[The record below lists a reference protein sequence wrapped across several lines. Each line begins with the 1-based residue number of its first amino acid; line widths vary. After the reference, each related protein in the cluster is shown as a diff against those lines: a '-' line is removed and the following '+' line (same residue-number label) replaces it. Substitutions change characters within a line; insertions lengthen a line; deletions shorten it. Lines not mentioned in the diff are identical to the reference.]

1 MSLLNVSAISKQQD
15 GAFILKD
22 ISFEQTRFQH
32 IAIAGETGSGKSTLL
47 KIISGLA
54 QADSGQVLFEGQKV
68 KGPLQVLIPG
78 HPGVAYLS
86 QYFELRHNYWVEEIL
101 SYANMLSE
109 EEAQNIY
116 KICQIDHLFRRRTD
130 QLSGGEKQR
139 IALAR
144 LLTTAPRLLLLDE
157 PFSNLDMIHKQQ
169 LKAVINDISEKL
181 EITCML
187 VSHDPH
193 DILSW
198 ADTVFLM
205 RNGEIIQQ
213 GTPEEVYN
221 RPVNEYAAGL
231 LGKYNLIPS
240 AGDPGKSLF
249 IRPEHFIITGKVPGA
264 INGTVQSV
272 SFWGGYY
279 DIEVQPA
286 NKKNITVRQLFTN
299 LKKGDTVYVSVL
311 PEYIW
316 YL

>member
-1 MSLLNVSAISKQQD
+1 MSLLKVSAISKQQD

-22 ISFEQTRFQH
+22 ISFEQQRFQH

-47 KIISGLA
+47 KVISGLA
-54 QADSGQVLFEGQKV
+54 QPDGGQVLFEGQKV

-101 SYANMLSE
+101 SYANMLTD

-157 PFSNLDMIHKQQ
+157 PFSNLDMIHKQT
-169 LKAVINDISEKL
+169 LKAVINDISKEL

-187 VSHDPH
+187 ISHDPQ

-205 RNGEIIQQ
+205 KNGEIIQQ
-213 GTPEEVYN
+213 GPPEEVYN

-240 AGDPGKSLF
+240 AGDGKSLF
-249 IRPEHFIITGKVPGA
+249 IRPEHFIITGNTTGTFSGKVEA
-264 INGTVQSV
+264 VT
-272 SFWGGYY
+272 FWGSYY

-286 NKKNITVRQLFTN
+286 KKDKITIRQLSTS
-299 LKKGDTVYVSVL
+299 LKKGDTVNVSVL
-311 PEYIW
+311 PEHIW

>member
-1 MSLLNVSAISKQQD
+1 MSLLKVSAISKQQD

-22 ISFEQTRFQH
+22 ISFEQQRFQH

-47 KIISGLA
+47 KVISGLA
-54 QADSGQVLFEGQKV
+54 QPDSGQVLFEGQKV

-101 SYANMLSE
+101 SYANMLTD

-157 PFSNLDMIHKQQ
+157 PFSNLDMIHKQT

-187 VSHDPH
+187 ISHDPQ

-198 ADTVFLM
+198 ADMVFLM

-213 GTPEEVYN
+213 GPPEEVYN

-240 AGDPGKSLF
+240 AGDVKSLF
-249 IRPEHFIITGKVPGA
+249 IRPEHFIIDDNASGAFSGK
-264 INGTVQSV
+264 VQSV
-272 SFWGGYY
+272 TFWGSYY

-286 NKKNITVRQLFTN
+286 RKDRITVRQLSTN
-299 LKKGDTVYVSVL
+299 LKKGDTVNVSVL
-311 PEYIW
+311 PEHIW

>member
-1 MSLLNVSAISKQQD
+1 MSLLKVSAISKQTD

-22 ISFEQTRFQH
+22 ISFEQQRFQH

-47 KIISGLA
+47 KVIGGLA
-54 QADSGQVLFEGQKV
+54 QPDSGQVLFEGQKV

-101 SYANMLSE
+101 SYANLLTD

-157 PFSNLDMIHKQQ
+157 PFSNLDMIHKQT
-169 LKAVINDISEKL
+169 LKTVINDISEKL

-187 VSHDPH
+187 ISHDPQ

-240 AGDPGKSLF
+240 AGDGKSLF
-249 IRPEHFIITGKVPGA
+249 IRPEHFVINNNAPGA
-264 INGTVQSV
+264 FSGKVQSV
-272 SFWGGYY
+272 TFWGSYY

-286 NKKNITVRQLFTN
+286 KKDRITVRQLSN
-299 LKKGDTVYVSVL
+299 LKKGDTVNVSVL
-311 PEYIW
+311 PEHIW

>member
-1 MSLLNVSAISKQQD
+1 MSLLKVSAISKQQD

-22 ISFEQTRFQH
+22 ISFEQQRFQH

-47 KIISGLA
+47 KVICGLA
-54 QADSGQVLFEGQKV
+54 QPDSGQVLFEGQKV

-101 SYANMLSE
+101 SYANMLAD

-187 VSHDPH
+187 VSHDPQ

-205 RNGEIIQQ
+205 KNGEIIQQ
-213 GTPEEVYN
+213 GTPQEVYN

-240 AGDPGKSLF
+240 AGDGKSLLL
-249 IRPEHFIITGKVPGA
+249 RPEHFVISDKSSGSFS
-264 INGTVQSV
+264 GTVQAV
-272 SFWGGYY
+272 TFWGSHY
-279 DIEVQPA
+279 DIEIQPEKR
-286 NKKNITVRQLFTN
+286 NRLTVRQLSTS
-299 LKKGDTVYVSVL
+299 LKKGDTVHVSVL
-311 PEYIW
+311 PEHIW

>member
-1 MSLLNVSAISKQQD
+1 MSLLKVSAISKQQD

-22 ISFEQTRFQH
+22 ISFEQQRFQH

-47 KIISGLA
+47 KVISGLA
-54 QADSGQVLFEGQKV
+54 QPDSGQVLFEGQKV

-101 SYANMLSE
+101 SYANMLTE

-169 LKAVINDISEKL
+169 LKAVINDIGEKL

-187 VSHDPH
+187 VSHDPQ

-205 RNGEIIQQ
+205 KNGEIIQQ
-213 GTPEEVYN
+213 GTPQEVYN

-240 AGDPGKSLF
+240 AGDGKSLLL
-249 IRPEHFIITGKVPGA
+249 RPEHFVISDTSSGSFSGKVQA
-264 INGTVQSV
+264 VT
-272 SFWGGYY
+272 FWGSHY
-279 DIEVQPA
+279 DIEVQPEKR
-286 NKKNITVRQLFTN
+286 NRLTVRQLSTS
-299 LKKGDTVYVSVL
+299 LKKGDTVHISVL
-311 PEYIW
+311 PEHIW

>member
-1 MSLLNVSAISKQQD
+1 MSLLKVSAISKQQD

-22 ISFEQTRFQH
+22 ISFEQQRFQH
-32 IAIAGETGSGKSTLL
+32 IAITGETGSGKSSLL
-47 KIISGLA
+47 KVISGLA
-54 QADSGQVLFEGQKV
+54 QPDSGQVLFEGQKV

-101 SYANMLSE
+101 SYANMLTD

-169 LKAVINDISEKL
+169 LKGVINDISEKL

-187 VSHDPH
+187 VSHDPQ

-205 RNGEIIQQ
+205 KNGEIIQQ
-213 GTPEEVYN
+213 GTPQEVYN

-240 AGDPGKSLF
+240 AGDGKSLLL
-249 IRPEHFIITGKVPGA
+249 RPEHFVISEQSSGSFSGM
-264 INGTVQSV
+264 VQAV
-272 SFWGGYY
+272 TFWGSHY
-279 DIEVQPA
+279 DIEVQPEKR
-286 NKKNITVRQLFTN
+286 NKLTIRQLSTS
-299 LKKGDTVYVSVL
+299 LKKGDTVHISVH
-311 PEYIW
+311 PEHIW

>member
-1 MSLLNVSAISKQQD
+1 MSLLKVSAISKQQD

-22 ISFEQTRFQH
+22 ISFEQQRFQH

-47 KIISGLA
+47 KMISGLA
-54 QADSGQVLFEGQKV
+54 QPDSGQVFFEEQKV

-86 QYFELRHNYWVEEIL
+86 QYFELRHNYRVDEIL
-101 SYANMLSE
+101 SYANMLTD

-116 KICQIDHLFRRRTD
+116 RICQIDHLLQRRTD

-157 PFSNLDMIHKQQ
+157 PYSNLDMIHKQT
-169 LKAVINDISEKL
+169 LKTVINDIGEKL

-187 VSHDPH
+187 VSHDPQ

-213 GTPEEVYN
+213 GAPEEVYN
-221 RPVNEYAAGL
+221 HPVNEYAAGL

-240 AGDPGKSLF
+240 AGDGKSLF
-249 IRPEHFIITGKVPGA
+249 IRPEHFIINGNTPGA
-264 INGTVQSV
+264 FSGQVQSV

-279 DIEVQPA
+279 DIEIQPA
-286 NKKNITVRQLFTN
+286 KKNKITVRQLSTS
-299 LKKGDTVYVSVL
+299 LKKGDTVNVAVL
-311 PEYIW
+311 PEHIW